1 MSSAPTQTRA
11 SWIALALLATTQF
24 VLILDAAIVNVALPS
39 IGRDLGFAREDLSW
53 VTNAYVLTFGGFL
66 LLGGRVADLAGRRR
80 LFVAGLGL
88 FIAASLAGSLAV
100 SALWLVLARAG
111 QGLGAALVSPAA
123 LSLVMTLFPEG
134 AQRNKALGIW
144 GAMAASGGAAGS
156 VIGGVLTQWLGW
168 QAVLYVNV
176 PIGLIAIAL
185 APRLLPKA
193 RSVDGPRTFDVA
205 GAVSVTA
212 GLALLVYALVD
223 ANDAGWGSG
232 QTLGLGALALALIGA
247 FVVIESQ
254 SAHPLVPLGIF
265 RLRTL
270 RGANMLTVLTT
281 MAMFPMFFFVTLYL
295 QEVLGYGPVLAGLG
309 GVPLAL
315 TLAGGAQLAPRVVTR
330 IGVKTPLVVGFL
342 VTSAGLA
349 WLSRISATGGGFV
362 TEVLGPSVVI
372 GLGAPLAF
380 VSGMIAATSG
390 APASQAGLASG
401 LINTS
406 QQIGGALGLAALVAV
421 VTARTQAVTAAGVG
435 APALAFNEGLQAGL
449 LGGAVVTL
457 VAALLATV
465 LISPRDG
472 RASRTHTAQDSQ
484 AEMERVPV

>member
-1 MSSAPTQTRA
+1 MPPSSTRTRA

-39 IGRDLGFAREDLSW
+39 IGRDLDFAREDLSW
-53 VTNAYVLTFGGFL
+53 VTNAYTLTFGGFL
-66 LLGGRVADLAGRRR
+66 LLGGRMADLVGRRR
-80 LFVAGLGL
+80 LFVAGLAL
-88 FIAASLAGSLAV
+88 FIVASLVGSLAV

-134 AQRNKALGIW
+134 AARNKALGIW

-176 PIGLIAIAL
+176 PIGLVAIAL
-185 APRLLPKA
+185 APRLLPQG
-193 RSVDGPRTFDVA
+193 RSEAGSRTFDVA

-223 ANDAGWGSG
+223 ANDAGWGSA
-232 QTLGLGALALALIGA
+232 QTLGLGALAVGLIAA
-247 FVVIESQ
+247 FLVIESR

-265 RLRTL
+265 RLRML
-270 RGANMLTVLTT
+270 RGANILTVLTT
-281 MAMFPMFFFVTLYL
+281 TAMFPMFFFVTLYL

-309 GVPLAL
+309 GLPLAL
-315 TLAGGAQLAPRVVTR
+315 TLVAGAQLAPRVATR
-330 IGVKTPLVVGFL
+330 IGVKVPLVTGFL
-342 VTSAGLA
+342 LASTGLA
-349 WLSRISATGGGFV
+349 WLSRISPDGGFV
-362 TEVLGPSVVI
+362 TDVLGPSLVI
-372 GLGAPLAF
+372 GIGAPLAF
-380 VSGMIAATSG
+380 VSGMIAATTG

-421 VTARTQAVTAAGVG
+421 VTARTQAATVAGAR
-435 APALAFNEGLQAGL
+435 APAVAFNEGLQAGL

-465 LISPRDG
+465 LIPARDG
-472 RASRTHTAQDSQ
+472 RTDGDPEDSQ
-484 AEMERVPV
+484 AVRERVPA